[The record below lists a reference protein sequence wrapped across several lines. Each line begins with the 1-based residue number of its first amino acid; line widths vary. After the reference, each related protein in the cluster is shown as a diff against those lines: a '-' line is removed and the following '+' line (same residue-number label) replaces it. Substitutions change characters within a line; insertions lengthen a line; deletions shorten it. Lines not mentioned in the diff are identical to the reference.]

1 MSFWLTLLAYQATW
15 FVAVIGAGHGLWWPG
30 VAAAALFAAW
40 RLAVS
45 PQRALELRLV
55 LAALALGL
63 LLETLWVRSG
73 LLEYR
78 AGWPWL
84 DAPGWILALWLAF
97 ALTVLPLLGYLQR
110 HLGLAALFGAI
121 GGPLAYWGAARG
133 WGVARFPDPA
143 WHGLLAL
150 GAGWAL
156 AMPLLAWL
164 ARRGLQGRNAI
175 GGVACT

>member
-15 FVAVIGAGHGLWWPG
+15 FAAVIGAGHGLWWPG
-30 VAAAALFAAW
+30 VAAAVLFAAW

-45 PQRALELRLV
+45 DHRRLELQLV

-63 LLETLWVRSG
+63 GLETLWVRSG

-78 AGWPWL
+78 AGWAWL

-121 GGPLAYWGAARG
+121 GGPLAYWGASRG

-150 GAGWAL
+150 AVGWAL

-164 ARRGLQGRNAI
+164 ARRGLQARNAM
-175 GGVACT
+175 GEVTCR

>member
-1 MSFWLTLLAYQATW
+1 VTFWLTLLAYQATW

-30 VAAAALFAAW
+30 VAAAALFAGW
-40 RLAVS
+40 RLSVS
-45 PQRALELRLV
+45 AQRSLELRLV
-55 LAALALGL
+55 LVALALGL
-63 LLETLWVRSG
+63 GLETLWVRSG

-78 AGWPWL
+78 AAWPWL

-110 HLGLAALFGAI
+110 HLALAALFGAI

-133 WGVARFPDPA
+133 WGAARFADPA

-150 GAGWAL
+150 AIGWAL

-164 ARRGLQGRNAI
+164 ARRGLDTNTTTGA
-175 GGVACT
+175 T

>member
-15 FVAVIGAGHGLWWPG
+15 FAAVIGAGHGLWWPG

-45 PQRALELRLV
+45 PRRALELRLV
-55 LAALALGL
+55 LVALALGL
-63 LLETLWVRSG
+63 ALETLWVRGG

-78 AGWPWL
+78 ATWPWL
-84 DAPGWILALWLAF
+84 AAPGWILALWLAF
-97 ALTVLPLLGYLQR
+97 ALTLLGYLQR
-110 HLGLAALFGAI
+110 HLGLAALLGAI

-150 GAGWAL
+150 AAGWAL
-156 AMPLLAWL
+156 AMPLLSWL
-164 ARRGLQGRNAI
+164 ARRGLQAESTPH
-175 GGVACT
+175 GGVA

>member
-1 MSFWLTLLAYQATW
+1 MRFWLTLLAYQATW
-15 FVAVIGAGHGLWWPG
+15 FVAVIGAGRGLWWPG

-45 PQRALELRLV
+45 AHRRLELHLMLV
-55 LAALALGL
+55 ALGL
-63 LLETLWVRSG
+63 GLMLETLWVRGG

-78 AGWPWL
+78 ATWPWL
-84 DAPGWILALWLAF
+84 AAPGWILALWLAF
-97 ALTVLPLLGYLQR
+97 ALTVLPLLGYLRR
-110 HLGLAALFGAI
+110 HLPLAALFGAI

-143 WHGLLAL
+143 WHTLLAL

-164 ARRGLQGRNAI
+164 ARRGLQAESTLH
-175 GGVACT
+175 GGVA